1 MAGGETK
8 VLVAVDPSDLSE
20 RAFRW
25 YLARFNQPLHKV
37 KICHVPEYWGDDDR
51 MMSPAR
57 RQELVDKT
65 SASTKQMKLKYDA
78 ICKEFGIEHQ
88 FEELKGKEVW
98 HEICV
103 HAKKINAHIIVMGT
117 RGMGTIKRTILGSVS
132 DGVLHHCHI
141 PTLIYKE

>member
-20 RAFRW
+20 RAFR
-25 YLARFNQPLHKV
+25 
-37 KICHVPEYWGDDDR
+37 C
-51 MMSPAR
+51 PAR